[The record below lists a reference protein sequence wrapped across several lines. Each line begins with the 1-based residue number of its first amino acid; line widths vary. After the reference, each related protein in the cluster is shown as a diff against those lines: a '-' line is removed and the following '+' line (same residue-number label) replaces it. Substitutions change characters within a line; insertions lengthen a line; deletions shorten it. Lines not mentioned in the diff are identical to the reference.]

1 MTKAV
6 WIVSQMD
13 HLTFLWKAMLLYGG
27 YLGKESFSPWVI
39 YLSDEALVP
48 RGTHTPPKAEFGS
61 VAKPG
66 CWLNYGIYV
75 KGDHRLP
82 FFSPPLTISFLMLSK
97 QAARQRKWAPPSEMS
112 HLSWS
117 PSRNEMQVCRREGWK
132 QGWLR
137 NREARL
143 SHMLARPQLLHLQS
157 DGVEQDDAQAL
168 FWSQD
173 H

>member
-1 MTKAV
+1 MNSFSDGSPHLSVKGHAAV
-6 WIVSQMD
+6 WGLPRKRKLLSLSYLAKWWSPCASRHSHSSKSRVWFCCKTW
-13 HLTFLWKAMLLYGG
+13 LLAELWYICQGR
-27 YLGKESFSPWVI
+27 PQV
-39 YLSDEALVP
+39 AL
-48 RGTHTPPKAEFGS
+48 
-61 VAKPG
+61 
-66 CWLNYGIYV
+66 
-75 KGDHRLP
+75 
-82 FFSPPLTISFLMLSK
+82 FSPPLTISFLMLSK